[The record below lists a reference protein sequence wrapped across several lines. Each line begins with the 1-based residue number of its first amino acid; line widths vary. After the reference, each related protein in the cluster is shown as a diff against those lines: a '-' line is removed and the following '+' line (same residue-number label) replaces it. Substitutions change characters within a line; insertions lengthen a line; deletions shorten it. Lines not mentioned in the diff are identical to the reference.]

1 MPSARLDGLKL
12 RVEEFGKKTTQF
24 YDGSKD
30 NLVYRSASYHQTGA
44 AAADASTTPDA
55 LAPRKMTEKFRRDVS
70 KDAEDDV
77 IKRTFGLVGSGAIKV
92 GFAAAPLPLDFDHSS
107 FELRPSTLYPLPPT
121 LRPHSPPPTLPFP
134 PPSLSPSQVVYHYG
148 DDRVTAS
155 FRHYA
160 KDGTDHLVVQV
171 DPYSRPTSTAVQL
184 EEFQKLQACDE
195 VAALCGRGC
204 SPVR

>member
-1 MPSARLDGLKL
+1 MQMHTQTHTHTHARATRLELYMCTCVYADAHNCQVRRELHFMPSARLDGLKL

-44 AAADASTTPDA
+44 AAADASATPDA

-92 GFAAAPLPLDFDHSS
+92 GFAAAPLPFAFDH
-107 FELRPSTLYPLPPT
+107 RPSTLSHPPSASTFHLPLFLPPH
-121 LRPHSPPPTLPFP
+121 LRS
-134 PPSLSPSQVVYHYG
+134 
-148 DDRVTAS
+148 
-155 FRHYA
+155 RH
-160 KDGTDHLVVQV
+160 H
-171 DPYSRPTSTAVQL
+171 R
-184 EEFQKLQACDE
+184 
-195 VAALCGRGC
+195 
-204 SPVR
+204 